1 MEISIPGYNV
11 FRQDRS
17 SRAGGTVMYVKDHIN
32 CTVVLSKSVP
42 KKFEL
47 LVLKLQLSLYV
58 SVRFDF
64 TNERFIVLCSLKL
77 CAGYHVSPSLL
88 LSATENLMPQLTH

>member
-1 MEISIPGYNV
+1 
-11 FRQDRS
+11 
-17 SRAGGTVMYVKDHIN
+17 MYVKDHIN

-77 CAGYHVSPSLL
+77 SAGY
-88 LSATENLMPQLTH
+88 SASDSQHYTGDPDVGLAEASGTKTNMANNAFIKLPEL